1 MEATSDGKRNRNYI
15 VSEYLS
21 KDGVDQTKIASVWQS
36 PMDAGNTD
44 PRDTSKTLAATPLA
58 ENSVSRT
65 DIEDAVNKICR
76 ENMSLAETVL
86 DWVREMISRVR
97 GATMEAELRHIERLY
112 RKGIAEAKKNA
123 AQEGGTE
130 YNIGKME
137 TKNPPKDK
145 RSPSERGGQSAS
157 AALVMDS
164 EHSVSQENVPV
175 KDSTTRFSL
184 SEENKSIADQ
194 LNDSLPEI
202 MAMES
207 VSEIPIDERRVSYTG
222 RKKAD
227 EKAAQNVFRKQGL
240 KAYREGFGK
249 IDLSR
254 KGIDHSIFHGNSAA
268 KQAAFAAVKDVIEH
282 GKQVYEDQDHK
293 GMGSDTYTF
302 AAPVT
307 FGTEKIGMAVVVR
320 KAGNGG
326 HPGYYIHEICDSKGN
341 YIDLDESGNV
351 IKKSASANLRSSSS
365 AAADMQENQSPVF
378 ILLQKNE
385 SVNPGRETQLS
396 VFVGGREAGCENL
409 G

>member
-21 KDGVDQTKIASVWQS
+21 KDGVDQTKIARVWQS

-58 ENSVSRT
+58 ENSVSQM
-65 DIEDAVNKICR
+65 DISVNENQGENAAADRSNGEGNGTSDITALKDILKSGEDAVNKICR

-97 GATMEAELRHIERLY
+97 GTTMEAELRHIERLC

-123 AQEGGTE
+123 TQEGGTE
-130 YNIGKME
+130 HNIGKME

-227 EKAAQNVFRKQGL
+227 EKAAQNIFKNQGL
-240 KAYREGFGK
+240 TACRKELGN

-254 KGIDHSIFHGNSAA
+254 KGINHSIYHGNNAA
-268 KQAAFAAVKDVIEH
+268 KQAAFSAVKDVIE
-282 GKQVYEDQDHK
+282 K
-293 GMGSDTYTF
+293 G
-302 AAPVT
+302 
-307 FGTEKIGMAVVVR
+307 
-320 KAGNGG
+320 
-326 HPGYYIHEICDSKGN
+326 
-341 YIDLDESGNV
+341 
-351 IKKSASANLRSSSS
+351 
-365 AAADMQENQSPVF
+365 
-378 ILLQKNE
+378 
-385 SVNPGRETQLS
+385 
-396 VFVGGREAGCENL
+396 
-409 G
+409 